1 MAVFTVNEFGGLLD
15 LMATSPEYR
24 RYGIAT
30 HMIYVIQAIVKVTTQ
45 RMTVTLHCDALVQ
58 GTYTNMGFEIHDK
71 CNTKIMKYFG
81 LSSDFKNDSKHM
93 IFRTTSLIDTTRY
106 IYEMRTCFQYDDQ
119 QSLIYSKKHVNAIC
133 IFIKHEQ
140 FTPF

>member
-1 MAVFTVNEFGGLLD
+1 MDVYTVNDFGELLN

-30 HMIYVIQAIVKVTTQ
+30 HMIYVIQAIVKVITQ

-81 LSSDFKNDSKHM
+81 LSSDFKNNSTHI
-93 IFRTTSLIDTTRY
+93 IFRRTSLIDTTRYIY

-119 QSLIYSKKHVNAIC
+119 QSLVYSKKIC
-133 IFIKHEQ
+133 KCYL
-140 FTPF
+140 